1 MRRAVAKEEELAA
14 LKKARADHAIRSMA
28 IAAVLSDPKG
38 VHKLLE
44 FPAAELGRRLRS
56 RLWDVSGVV
65 TVYGYDLAAHR
76 KEGEDLRR
84 RIERLSK
91 STAAVTEPLSEAEKA
106 NPIRYPLILQNK
118 LLREEDFCLATSI
131 TRKKLEKD
139 VAAGRVF
146 SVEFGQEPYYPAF
159 FIPNLFDRK
168 DFAKV
173 FRRLDGLPAWSK
185 WDFLTS
191 PVASQEGSTPLQL
204 LMVESIEQAMRAADE
219 FTRQFDRATLPKRS
233 RK

>member
-1 MRRAVAKEEELAA
+1 MRRAVAKDEELAA
-14 LKKARADHAIRSMA
+14 LKKARVDHAIRSIV

-38 VHKLLE
+38 VHELLE
-44 FPAAELGRRLRS
+44 LTPAELGRRFRS
-56 RLWDVSGVV
+56 RMWDISGVV
-65 TVYGYDLAAHR
+65 TLYGYDLAAHR

-91 STAAVTEPLSEAEKA
+91 STATAAEPMTEAEKA
-106 NPIRYPLILQNK
+106 NPERYPLILQNK

-131 TRKKLEKD
+131 TKKKLEKD
-139 VAAGRVF
+139 VAACRVL
-146 SVEFGQEPYYPAF
+146 SVEFGQEPFYPAF
-159 FIPNLFDRK
+159 FIPELFDRK

-204 LMVESIEQAMRAADE
+204 LMVESIEQAVRAADE
-219 FTRQFDRATLPKRS
+219 FTRQFDHATLPKRS